1 MTTHISMDTE
11 TPATGLGLTP
21 LPTSSPVRHLCGG
34 PESDGRRLV
43 REQFSG
49 ANQPGA
55 TADVFAVLDEVL
67 DGGLLELGA
76 RLEIVRAN
84 SWWSRHGLGF
94 GVNELV
100 GRRLG
105 EVVEDADGGWSDRF
119 GQWAVQPDGAFVHEL
134 RLVLPA
140 NASNSTVWIELTLR
154 RAKSGGDRGTAY
166 LALARDVTEGRRE
179 REEARAALE
188 REREL
193 NSLKS
198 NFVTMVS
205 HEFRNPL
212 TAIVCATEVL
222 QLHAETEEATDSA
235 TTREYLGA
243 ILKASDRMCR
253 LMDEL
258 LLLGRIESG
267 ALRFNPIEISPMDLC
282 ESLRRDVGA
291 PDRQARIEIRSALAA
306 GETASLDPT
315 LLRHTLLNLM
325 TNALK
330 YSPTDKPVT
339 VSVRADGDQV
349 CFEVED
355 RGIGIP
361 EKDQERMFR
370 AFFRASNV
378 GSVQGTGVGLSIAR
392 QCARLHG
399 GQLAFRSA
407 AGQGTTFT
415 LRLPRRATVE
425 VRAGKAI
432 L

>member
-11 TPATGLGLTP
+11 SPATGLGLTP

-49 ANQPGA
+49 ANGTGA
-55 TADVFAVLDEVL
+55 PADVFVVLDEVL

-188 REREL
+188 LAADGFDRLGARPWADRARA
-193 NSLKS
+193 
-198 NFVTMVS
+198 
-205 HEFRNPL
+205 EFRAARVQTGRSVGEPVKL
-212 TAIVCATEVL
+212 STQERRVAELAATGRTTKEIAVRL
-222 QLHAETEEATDSA
+222 SLSPRTIDNHLHRAFRRLGVSRRDALSEALKKQDNSTATD
-235 TTREYLGA
+235 
-243 ILKASDRMCR
+243 
-253 LMDEL
+253 
-258 LLLGRIESG
+258 
-267 ALRFNPIEISPMDLC
+267 
-282 ESLRRDVGA
+282 
-291 PDRQARIEIRSALAA
+291 
-306 GETASLDPT
+306 TA
-315 LLRHTLLNLM
+315 
-325 TNALK
+325 
-330 YSPTDKPVT
+330 
-339 VSVRADGDQV
+339 
-349 CFEVED
+349 
-355 RGIGIP
+355 
-361 EKDQERMFR
+361 
-370 AFFRASNV
+370 
-378 GSVQGTGVGLSIAR
+378 
-392 QCARLHG
+392 
-399 GQLAFRSA
+399 
-407 AGQGTTFT
+407 
-415 LRLPRRATVE
+415 
-425 VRAGKAI
+425 
-432 L
+432 

>member
-1 MTTHISMDTE
+1 MTMTTLVSLETE
-11 TPATGLGLTP
+11 GPATGLGPSP
-21 LPTSSPVRHLCGG
+21 LPLATPVRHLCGG
-34 PESDGRRLV
+34 PEMEPRRPLREPLPATPPADG
-43 REQFSG
+43 G
-49 ANQPGA
+49 ADA
-55 TADVFAVLDEVL
+55 FAVLDEVL

-76 RLEIVRAN
+76 KLEIVRAN
-84 SWWSRHGLGF
+84 AWWTRHGLGF
-94 GVNELV
+94 GANELV
-100 GRRLG
+100 GRRLA
-105 EVVEDADGGWSDRF
+105 EMVEDASGGWSDRF
-119 GQWAVQPDGAFVHEL
+119 GQWAVQPSGAFVHEL
-134 RLVLPA
+134 RLLVSGMAP
-140 NASNSTVWIELTLR
+140 VWIELTLR
-154 RAKSGGDRGTAY
+154 RAKSGGERGAAY
-166 LALARDVTEGRRE
+166 LALVRDVTDGRRE

-198 NFVTMVS
+198 TFVTMVS

-267 ALRFNPIEISPMDLC
+267 ALRFNPIEISPMELC

-291 PDRQARIEIRSALAA
+291 PDRQARVEIRSALAA
-306 GETASLDPT
+306 DETASLDPT

-330 YSPTDKPVT
+330 YSPTDRPVT
-339 VSVRADGDQV
+339 VSVRSEGDQV

-399 GQLAFRSA
+399 GHLAFRSA

-415 LRLPRRATVE
+415 LRLPRRAAAE
-425 VRAGKAI
+425 VRPGKPI